1 MLKEISL
8 GFLLAFLIFLA
19 IAGYD
24 VIPLVVILAA
34 LVGMFYFVRTKG
46 LLNSNFDTTVA
57 PLSRPEVAFSD
68 IGGQNAAISE
78 LREALDFI
86 KSFEEIKEMGIRPLK
101 GILLTGPPGT
111 GKTLMAKAAANYT
124 DSAFLAASGSE
135 FIEMYAGV
143 GAQRVRKLFQSAREA
158 ALKLKKSNA
167 VIFIDEIEVLGGKRG
182 TTTSHMEYD
191 QTINQLLCEMDGM
204 KVDDRVR
211 LLVLAATNRADM
223 LDTALT
229 RPGRFD
235 RQVKVHLPD
244 KEGRFEILKLHTS
257 NKPLAAEVCLE
268 SIAKE
273 SFGFSGA
280 HLESLANEAAILAM
294 REGSKVV
301 QPHHFQEAID
311 KVMMGEKLDRRPS
324 ASELKRVA
332 FHETGHAIIGEM
344 VRPGSVST
352 VTITPRGDALG
363 YIRQTDEDDSYMYTK
378 NYLEDRIAVTLAG
391 AVAEELMLGYR
402 STGAAN
408 DFEHAVQ
415 AANTIIRSGMSELG
429 VVSIEDIPKELKH
442 NVLTSIIKEQENRVK
457 EYMEHSKDLLLK
469 LVEVLL
475 EKEKITGD
483 YLRRVMQSR
492 AA

>member
-8 GFLLAFLIFLA
+8 GFLLAFLVFLA

-24 VIPLVVILAA
+24 IIPLMVILAA
-34 LVGMFYFVRTKG
+34 LAAMFYFVRSKG
-46 LLNSNFDTTVA
+46 LLSGNFETTVA
-57 PLSRPEVAFSD
+57 SLSRPEVAFSD
-68 IGGQNAAISE
+68 IGGQNAAINE

-86 KSFEEIKEMGIRPLK
+86 KSFDKIKEMGIRPLK

-111 GKTLMAKAAANYT
+111 GKTLLAKAAANYT

-158 ALKLKKSNA
+158 ALKMKKNNA

-182 TTTSHMEYD
+182 STSSHMEYD

-244 KEGRFEILKLHTS
+244 KDGRLEILKLHTG
-257 NKPLAAEVCLE
+257 NKPLAEDVCLD
-268 SIAKE
+268 SVAKE
-273 SFGFSGA
+273 CFGFSGA
-280 HLESLANEAAILAM
+280 HLESMANEAAILAM
-294 REGSKVV
+294 REGSKAISYC
-301 QPHHFQEAID
+301 HFLEAVD
-311 KVMMGEKLDRRPS
+311 KVMMGAKLDRKPS

-332 FHETGHAIIGEM
+332 FHETGHAVIGEM

-363 YIRQTDEDDSYMYTK
+363 YIRQTDENDSYMYTK
-378 NYLEDRIAVTLAG
+378 DYLEDRIAVTLAG
-391 AVAEELMLGYR
+391 AVAEELMLGHR

-429 VVSIEDIPKELKH
+429 VVSLEDIPKDLKH
-442 NVLTSIIKEQENRVK
+442 KVLTSIIREQENRVR
-457 EYMEHSKDLLLK
+457 EYLEQSKDLLLQI
-469 LVEVLL
+469 VDVLL
-475 EKEKITGD
+475 DKEKITGD
-483 YLRRVMQSR
+483 YLRRVVR
-492 AA
+492 AKAA